1 MVLFGS
7 DIPGGLTPENP
18 NYRYI
23 LFAVTLGCL
32 WLALAL
38 NYLPPRYFSWTFRF
52 TVGLLFVDL
61 LLVSTKHRI

>member
-38 NYLPPRYFSWTFRF
+38 NYLPPRYSLGLSGSQWDFSS
-52 TVGLLFVDL
+52 
-61 LLVSTKHRI
+61 STSSW